1 MRPTQALSLV
11 RKLARQHNLTV
22 TVMSG
27 RGKGS
32 HQMYQ
37 LLDSD
42 GSEACRFGLTHHPR
56 DLSLTLLTRLEER
69 LAPVF
74 GEKWT
79 EKR

>member
-1 MRPTQALSLV
+1 MRSKQVLSLA
-11 RKLARQHNLTV
+11 RKLARQRNLTV
-22 TVMSG
+22 TVMIG

-42 GSEACRFGLTHHPR
+42 GSEVARFGLTSHPR
-56 DLSLTLLTRLEER
+56 DLSLPVLSRLEER
-69 LAPVF
+69 LAPIF
-74 GEKWT
+74 GDNWT

>member
-42 GSEACRFGLTHHPR
+42 SSEVCRFGLTHHPR
-56 DLSLTLLTRLEER
+56 DLSLTVLTRLEER